1 MTCRHGFAFNNC
13 FFSLAKIRMAPP
25 KINVDG
31 LSVVVPTYN
40 ETLNI
45 RPLCERLFA
54 SMKKENAKLAVEL
67 LFVDDESAGTAK
79 TLEIVKQLEKEGF
92 AVRIHSRKKK
102 EGRGLSSAVLLG
114 FNIAKYQGILCM
126 DADLQHE
133 PESVYSVALP
143 VLTGKAE
150 FTVGSRYCGGGGFG
164 FDWAIH
170 RKIISSAATLLAFG
184 VSRSSDPMSGFFCT
198 TKKVLARGADRINPI
213 GFKIAL
219 EIMARCRASPVVD
232 VPITFQSRI
241 AGESKLTMK
250 QNIYYVQ
257 QLTALYWDQSKV
269 LFILAISMVM
279 YVALVIA
286 RTAAG
291 MLS

>member
-1 MTCRHGFAFNNC
+1 MTSKGNN
-13 FFSLAKIRMAPP
+13 SSRSREVL
-25 KINVDG
+25 NG

-54 SMKKENAKLAVEL
+54 SMKKENPNLLVEL
-67 LFVDDESAGTAK
+67 FFVDDESVGTNS

-92 AVRIHSRKKK
+92 PVRIHSRKKS

-114 FNIAKYQGILCM
+114 FGLAKYDAILCM

-133 PESVYSVALP
+133 PESVYSVAKP
-143 VLTGKAE
+143 VLDGNAE
-150 FTVGSRYCGGGGFG
+150 FTVGSRHVSGGGFG

-170 RKIISSAATLLAFG
+170 RRIISSGATLLAYG
-184 VSRSSDPMSGFFCT
+184 VTKSSDPMSGFFCT
-198 TKKVLARGADRINPI
+198 TKAVLARGADKINSI
-213 GFKIAL
+213 GFKIGL
-219 EIMARCRASPVVD
+219 ECMARCRANPVID
-232 VPITFQSRI
+232 VPITFQSRV

-257 QLTALYWDQSKV
+257 QLIALYLDVAPVPFVS
-269 LFILAISMVM
+269 FILFLAFVAY
-279 YVALVIA
+279 YVLSL
-286 RTAAG
+286 
-291 MLS
+291 MLKLIK

>member
-1 MTCRHGFAFNNC
+1 MSTNRSTTNI
-13 FFSLAKIRMAPP
+13 SDI
-25 KINVDG
+25 DG
-31 LSVVVPTYN
+31 LSVVVPTFN

-54 SMKKENAKLAVEL
+54 SMKKENENLDVEL
-67 LFVDDESAGTAK
+67 LYVDDESSGTDK
-79 TLEIVKQLEKEGF
+79 TIEVVKELQREGF
-92 AVRIHSRKKK
+92 CVRIHSRKKK

-114 FNIAKYQGILCM
+114 FNMAKYKAILCM

-143 VLTGKAE
+143 VLHGKAE

-164 FDWAIH
+164 FDWAFH
-170 RKIISSAATLLAFG
+170 RKIISSGATLLAYG
-184 VSRSSDPMSGFFCT
+184 VSSSTDPMSGFFCT
-198 TKKVLARGADRINPI
+198 TKKVLSRGADKINPI
-213 GFKIAL
+213 GFKIGL
-219 EIMARCRASPVVD
+219 EVMARCRAKPVMD

-257 QLTALYWDQSKV
+257 QLIALYWDKSPAGFV
-269 LFILAISMVM
+269 
-279 YVALVIA
+279 LVIA
-286 RTAAG
+286 LVSYIAYVV
-291 MLS
+291 LSFALEILF